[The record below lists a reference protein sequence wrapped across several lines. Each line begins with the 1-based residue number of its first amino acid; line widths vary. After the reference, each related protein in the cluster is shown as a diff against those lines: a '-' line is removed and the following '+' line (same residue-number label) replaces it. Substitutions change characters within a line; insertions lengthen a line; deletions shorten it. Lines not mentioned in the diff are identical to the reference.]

1 MSFFFDFTQL
11 HSFGSLPPS
20 PLPPFKAS
28 ITVLFR
34 NPKVHHLFDEES
46 KCWEYNNAS
55 EAKSS
60 LFQSMFAH
68 VLAQETYDASLANL
82 GYYVSLGASGVTL
95 RAEGYNDRL
104 SDFSQFIV
112 HTLLQGCNDSKVF
125 TAELLGVMKD
135 RRVRSLE
142 SFMKERPDSHANY
155 YTNMLYSPG
164 EGNDI
169 ESRVEATKLVT
180 MEELRTH
187 IKGLFEDD
195 SCCVEALYT
204 GNVNLNEAR
213 GWFEEARAN
222 IERKRRTHSN
232 NNNNNNNVWTPSP
245 SIKALN
251 SKTFGSDVQ
260 IHMQSPNPL
269 EENGAL
275 FVKAQCDTTS
285 FTGIDKRDLKR
296 TASFRVLNHML
307 REPLF
312 NEVSRREQASL
323 VKTKLTLVFF
333 FFFFSPQLRTK
344 QALGYIVTSGMESEF
359 SSSNN
364 ALEDYNLTKC
374 DSLYFLIVSKKV
386 SPLELGKRLD
396 NFLTTFEKTLES
408 MGQEE
413 VDQHSMA
420 LQKKMM
426 EPHKNLNSE
435 ANEHLAMIRR

>member
-333 FFFFSPQLRTK
+333 FFFFFPAVTNEAGARLHRNLRNGERVQLKQQRFRGLQLDQMRLALFLDCQQEGFTARAG
-344 QALGYIVTSGMESEF
+344 QALGQF
-359 SSSNN
+359 
-364 ALEDYNLTKC
+364 
-374 DSLYFLIVSKKV
+374 
-386 SPLELGKRLD
+386 LD
-396 NFLTTFEKTLES
+396 NFRENLGEHGPGRGGPAFDGAS
-408 MGQEE
+408 EE
-413 VDQHSMA
+413 NDGA
-420 LQKKMM
+420 T
-426 EPHKNLNSE
+426 
-435 ANEHLAMIRR
+435 